1 MLTRTPC
8 GLTGIVAGRR
18 GAVHDIRHRAAHH
31 FRWVWTGT
39 APLFLRA
46 RDRCLII
53 CDVFCTDIYRPATAA
68 CRERRASYPQRLAI
82 GNLSLRG
89 HGILPSA
96 PLVSHRRLVIT
107 NVIPCCLTLVDH
119 RSPQPPATQCTRNSL
134 NVRPSNLPVHICIKV
149 TGASYELV
157 CSTSATPLL
166 ALSSYLR
173 TCLPS
178 IFELTQWSVVT
189 LTLSVHLQ
197 AHTPPPIV
205 TAGMSTSRDGQVP
218 FRRSRCL
225 GTRAVSAAASNIVDR
240 RPER

>member
-18 GAVHDIRHRAAHH
+18 GTVHDIRHRAAHH

-82 GNLSLRG
+82 SNSSLCG

-96 PLVSHRRLVIT
+96 PLVSHRCPNIA
-107 NVIPCCLTLVDH
+107 NVIPCCWTHVDH
-119 RSPQPPATQCTRNSL
+119 RSPQPPATQYTRNPF
-134 NVRPSNLPVHICIKV
+134 NVRPSSSPVRICIKV
-149 TGASYELV
+149 TGADYELV
-157 CSTSATPLL
+157 ATSTSLSP
-166 ALSSYLR
+166 LSSYLR
-173 TCLPS
+173 PCLPS

-197 AHTPPPIV
+197 THTPPPIV

-225 GTRAVSAAASNIVDR
+225 GTRAVSAGASNIVDR